1 MSGKQVINY
10 THTTPSVQHII
21 VMLTEI
27 FDTSMQFHVALI
39 DREIIMCVCM
49 CGKSANYRRF
59 IRTMFEFESLSL
71 HRFSFFLFASDLD
84 FQGGERGK
92 ENKSERQ

>member
-1 MSGKQVINY
+1 MSRKQVINY

-39 DREIIMCVCM
+39 DREIIMCVC
-49 CGKSANYRRF
+49 SAARAQ
-59 IRTMFEFESLSL
+59 IIAGFERSQSSSLSL
-71 HRFSFFLFASDLD
+71 SLSAFFPLCFVPFIRIRSGLPKDTD
-84 FQGGERGK
+84 V
-92 ENKSERQ
+92 S